1 MPARHFS
8 SVLLPLP
15 LRPAIA
21 KNSPERTSKEMSRSA
36 SKDSWRLRRS
46 GCSARS
52 LRVCTRSSGTRKVLL
67 TPSTTIG
74 GGALGGFVVGGGGGV
89 RGGGRGHAPWQG
101 IIGLAGDLGECS
113 SCGPYQWLPP
123 VCQ

>member
-8 SVLLPLP
+8 SVLGPLP

-74 GGALGGFVVGGGGGV
+74 GGALDGSVIGEGY
-89 RGGGRGHAPWQG
+89 RGGWREHAPWQG